1 MTSFRWRWPF
11 DVSTTVIATL
21 GIAAG
26 TAVYWRDGPDKALA
40 ILTSDLG
47 LFVEILPKVLAG
59 CLIGGFISL
68 LLPRETVARRVGG
81 ESGILGL
88 VIAASAGVILPGG
101 PYTIYPVAGAFLA
114 AGADVGAAIAFVTS
128 WTLLGYTR
136 ALVWELPFFGP
147 DFVFWRIVVSLPL
160 PILAGLLARIAWRS
174 LKAWTDSRNPGGTP

>member
-11 DVSTTVIATL
+11 DISTTVIATL

-59 CLIGGFISL
+59 CLIGGFITL

-81 ESGILGL
+81 ESGVLGL
-88 VIAASAGVILPGG
+88 VIAAAAGVVLPGG

-160 PILAGLLARIAWRS
+160 PILAGLLARVAWRS
-174 LKAWTDSRNPGGTP
+174 LKAWRGDTTP

>member
-1 MTSFRWRWPF
+1 MTPSRRRWPF
-11 DVSTTVIATL
+11 DGSTTVIATL

-26 TAVYWRDGPDKALA
+26 TAVYWRDGSEKALA

-47 LFVEILPKVLAG
+47 LFVDILPKVLAG

-68 LLPRETVARRVGG
+68 LMPREMVARRVGG

-88 VIAASAGVILPGG
+88 VIAGAAGIILPGG

-136 ALVWELPFFGP
+136 ALVWEMPFFGP
-147 DFVFWRIVVSLPL
+147 DFVFWRILVSLPL
-160 PILAGLLARIAWRS
+160 PVLAGLLARVAWRA
-174 LKAWTDSRNPGGTP
+174 LKARTLSRKSGDTP

>member
-21 GIAAG
+21 GVAAG
-26 TAVYWRDGPDKALA
+26 IAVYWRDGPDKALA

-47 LFVEILPKVLAG
+47 LFVDILPKVLAG
-59 CLIGGFISL
+59 CLIGGFVTL
-68 LLPRETVARRVGG
+68 LLPREAVGRRVGG
-81 ESGILGL
+81 ESGVLGL
-88 VIAASAGVILPGG
+88 VIAAAAGIILPGG

-147 DFVFWRIVVSLPL
+147 DFVFWRIIVSLPL
-160 PILAGLLARIAWRS
+160 PILAGLLARFVWRAIQARTGS
-174 LKAWTDSRNPGGTP
+174 AKSGDTP